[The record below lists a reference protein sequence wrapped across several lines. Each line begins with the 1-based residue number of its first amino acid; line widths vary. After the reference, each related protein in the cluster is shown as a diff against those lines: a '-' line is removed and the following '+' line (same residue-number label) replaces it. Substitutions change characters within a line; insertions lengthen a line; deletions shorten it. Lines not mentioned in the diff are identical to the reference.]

1 MATARAA
8 VAATAVREARRAVRR
23 ILRELRALNA
33 TAPDFRLRDTNMP
46 PLRPQAGCSLTIT
59 KREKSV
65 RFVRMQPTITII
77 LARSATDMGGSRNRQ
92 AYIVLHAAMV

>member
-1 MATARAA
+1 MATVRAA
-8 VAATAVREARRAVRR
+8 VAATAVREARLAVRR
-23 ILRELRALNA
+23 ILRELHALNA

-46 PLRPQAGCSLTIT
+46 PLRPQAGCSPTII

-65 RFVRMQPTITII
+65 RFARMQPTITII
-77 LARSATDMGGSRNRQ
+77 LAQSATDMGRLRNRQ